1 MEKYIDYKNS
11 RFDVAD
17 INKDFKNFSE
27 SCNEIIL
34 GMSLGSFNFEM
45 YGFISNGKFRVSRKR
60 FLNKEGEV
68 ETYPENPSKPYGEI
82 FYLPD
87 GQPELLM
94 NYTNGQ
100 LDSTDTF
107 APSYEIF
114 TDKGTEKLWYI
125 KGENKTHLVR
135 NFCRENNVDE
145 SNITQNEIELIMM
158 NIVTPN

>member
-17 INKDFKNFSE
+17 INKDFKKVSE
-27 SCNEIIL
+27 TSNEILLKI
-34 GMSLGSFNFEM
+34 SLDSFDFEM
-45 YGFISNGKFRVSRKR
+45 YGFVSNGKFRVSRKR
-60 FLNKEGEV
+60 FLNQEGEV
-68 ETYPENPSKPYGEI
+68 ETYPANTLKPYGEI
-82 FYLPD
+82 FYLPN

-100 LDSTDTF
+100 LDSTNTF

-114 TDKGTEKLWYI
+114 TDKGTDKLWYI
-125 KGENKTHLVR
+125 KGNNKTHLVR